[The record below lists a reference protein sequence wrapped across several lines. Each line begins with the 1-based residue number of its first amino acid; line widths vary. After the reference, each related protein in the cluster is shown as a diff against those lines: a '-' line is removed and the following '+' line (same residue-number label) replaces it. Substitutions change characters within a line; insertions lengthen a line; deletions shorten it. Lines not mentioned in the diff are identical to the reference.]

1 MPYLIDGHN
10 LIPKISG
17 LSLEVVDDELQL
29 VERLQEFCRLRG
41 KQAEVYFDK
50 APPGQPK
57 KRRFGAVTAYF
68 VRVGQTADDAI
79 RNRLIKLGRGAR
91 NWTVVSSDR
100 MIQAAAREVQAET
113 LSAETF
119 AAQLEQALKGSAAS
133 ENDRSEVRL
142 SAEEVDDWL
151 ELFRK
156 KKDLQ

>member
-17 LSLEVVDDELQL
+17 LSLEAVDDEMQL

-57 KRRFGAVTAYF
+57 KRRFGAVTAHF

-79 RNRLIKLGRGAR
+79 RARLIGLGREAR

-100 MIQAAAREVQAET
+100 MIQAAAREAQAET
-113 LSAETF
+113 LSAEIF
-119 AAQLEQALKGSAAS
+119 AAQIEQALKGTAAVQ
-133 ENDRSEVRL
+133 DRRSDVKL